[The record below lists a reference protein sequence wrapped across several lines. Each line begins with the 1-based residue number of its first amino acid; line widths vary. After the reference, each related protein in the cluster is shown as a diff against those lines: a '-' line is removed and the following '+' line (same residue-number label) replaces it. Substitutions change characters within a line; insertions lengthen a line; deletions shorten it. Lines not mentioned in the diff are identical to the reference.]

1 MSYYDNQDGGL
12 HADCAVAVERALR
25 VWPSIKTSSCQLF
38 MAQINYP
45 DRHSIKSICP
55 YLLRLV
61 VNLLVLGDDATRDSK
76 MATIDDSVQLPHV
89 HACRLC

>member
-1 MSYYDNQDGGL
+1 MAACML
-12 HADCAVAVERALR
+12 IVPRLLR
-25 VWPSIKTSSCQLF
+25 VRSSIKTSSCQLF

-55 YLLRLV
+55 YLQRLV

-76 MATIDDSVQLPHV
+76 MAATNDSVLLPYV
-89 HACRLC
+89 YACRMC